1 MLCFLLFSNFLGH
14 QSSSEWQRWSRS
26 STALSSVWGLKW
38 VKPLEK
44 LYLNTKGKDNA
55 ESKFLV
61 LSSASDCLGGQEQ
74 RLEGAPLYG
83 HQNEELCWNKVTP
96 CFISFTTRFFRDFN
110 RRDGGEIDWIWPSR
124 KKTEFY
130 DSNLLFISDRQI
142 SLCLFCHLKMGSMLL
157 HH

>member
-1 MLCFLLFSNFLGH
+1 MFPTLRSNFLGL
-14 QSSSEWQRWSRS
+14 SIIRMTEMIRS

-74 RLEGAPLYG
+74 RLEGAQLYG
-83 HQNEELCWNKVTP
+83 HQNEELCWNKG
-96 CFISFTTRFFRDFN
+96 D
-110 RRDGGEIDWIWPSR
+110 
-124 KKTEFY
+124 
-130 DSNLLFISDRQI
+130 
-142 SLCLFCHLKMGSMLL
+142 SMLYFIHNQGSL
-157 HH
+157 GTSTEGMVGK